1 MIEYYSKENA
11 ITAFKAFNEDFTCR
25 DFQYEVG
32 KSYHIDGEIEICKR
46 GFHAC
51 KNPLDIFEYYPIFNT
66 RIAIVKLWGV
76 VYVLLGLDNPTINV
90 YNSKL
95 CASNIYIEKEINY
108 TDLLPYF
115 AKFAKTQ
122 ECESDLLGCSHCN
135 LISSR
140 KYIYNYS
147 TESQILLNRNR
158 IQCTSCGNSNNIQ
171 INGSY
176 STLLSTGFYN
186 NIYVTGNRTKVMS
199 NHNNNKIIVNGRLS
213 RIYSQGINTDI
224 TVFGDEPRIHSK
236 GKYSRITCFGIN
248 PCIKASK
255 DTCII
260 LSENQYRT
268 AKVIYVDGNIIKEDV
283 WYTYINSKPVKGICQ
298 LDTLD

>member
-32 KSYHIDGEIEICKR
+32 KSYHMDGEIEICKR

-51 KNPLDIFEYYPIFNT
+51 KNPLNIFEYYPIFNT

-76 VYVLLGLDNPTINV
+76 VDVLLGLDNSTINV
-90 YNSKL
+90 YNGKL
-95 CASNIYIEKEINY
+95 CASNIYIEKEINH

-122 ECESDLLGCSHCN
+122 GCESDLLECSYCN

-147 TESQILLNRNR
+147 TGSQILLNRNR

-199 NHNNNKIIVNGRLS
+199 NYNNNKIIVNGRLS

-236 GKYSRITCFGIN
+236 GKYSRITCFGTN

-298 LDTLD
+298 LDPFD